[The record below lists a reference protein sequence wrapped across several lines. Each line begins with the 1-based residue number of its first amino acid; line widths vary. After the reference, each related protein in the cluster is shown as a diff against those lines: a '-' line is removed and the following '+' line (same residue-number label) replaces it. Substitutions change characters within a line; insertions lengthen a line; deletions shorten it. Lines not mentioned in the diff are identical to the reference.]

1 MLKKY
6 YFWYNKEDSTIE
18 EATVKQEHQTGTAL
32 TFSSTTG
39 RTTLPWG
46 GPYVPTRHPRDT
58 STFIPLCDGFN
69 PTKAGQDNIVYDA
82 APIETANNNR
92 WQLMDGVT
100 SGEFVNIYVKSQ
112 DQQQDPNMAGGY
124 REDVLG
130 WDSITEI
137 QNAGQCPLPGEPADS
152 TGDGAVIDAQ
162 FLKVSFRWVNSG
174 SGYPEVHNANG
185 FPYNP
190 NDGSSA
196 AFSLNGRPL
205 EANGEFTPWTSGAN
219 GKIVL
224 LLSPEINM
232 ESGWYYVLL
241 DPDIGC
247 DTNNVCD
254 FVDIIGEPD
263 FTTENGNQPQW
274 SFWNRGE
281 YWQNK
286 LLRHEANSPL
296 NSVLSVDNIS
306 INTSGDIELDI
317 LFNSTYTDT
326 IPIAGNS
333 FARKRKIGYLVWRDN
348 AVLESHGVWNIVK
361 GNQTDE
367 VAVGANGQG
376 VMTQTYTPQQTNAG
390 YTIQLF
396 EHEDTYIHQ
405 PTSYHIVQN
414 GLTPNYW
421 DKWNN
426 FYDAIIN
433 SVEIQNGT
441 ATPADVE
448 NLTNAQGNVVSGNS
462 LMAEASVSACPAI
475 NDPNIAAS
483 DVWFVEV
490 DASGKIITSDSGV
503 RAIQNGAGNYL
514 PFQNWTS
521 GNGEN
526 FYCESE
532 WFNRLYQKVDGPWD
546 DLTDF
551 TTTNPAADQTNFFV
565 DVKVTGW
572 GNEANG
578 DLVLRTLDG
587 STLPKGLYGVCL
599 NANADVEGGKL
610 DYPFAN
616 SDLQMSMT
624 VNGLDVTIDIVSNG
638 DIDTCWYGSYLTY
651 RLYDS
656 NGAGVDFT
664 ARQFGSGPS
673 APGDNFTMSGLAG
686 GQHTL
691 QIEAGDTIGGNT
703 TLHEGINSGA
713 VLFSTT
719 VTLVDLETWCD
730 GDPWWFEVDAN
741 GKLVTTVG
749 AGALDGIIS
758 CNGTDYGII
767 DVSSTVFYCDATWS
781 DNIFRKSGSGEW
793 TSSTEVCNNNTE
805 GEQLSNVTISGVSES
820 TMASPDKGDI
830 YIREN
835 GSLLPAGYYGVCSPA
850 VDSTTLNLTN
860 ITAAT
865 EDWSNSLS
873 ASVSG
878 SSIVA
883 TITRPTSCSDQV
895 MIQLVNSSGQAVVT
909 GFSSSANWVNN
920 VYNLTFNISSPDTY
934 EVKIKSINNT
944 LEGLNSG
951 VELDVQTGLTLTDWC
966 STTKWWFEVD
976 SVGNIVTTSNNNIKA
991 ISDCTNNKIEFR
1003 ANGFFCDVAW
1013 SGKVHRMA
1021 DGNPWSGSAEPDL
1034 CTSFDTGEQIDIT
1047 ITGFADA
1054 NVPNSKLIAKD
1065 TSGTRLPQGFYG
1077 VCNPSYST
1085 VGGVSRLNTPYP
1097 NASMAL
1103 SANVSDQDITATA
1116 TSAVTGGA
1124 ANCFSG
1130 KSVHFTLVDSTDT
1143 VIQTISGSIAGGNQS
1158 QVTFTNLPSENYRVI
1173 LKHGLGSDVA
1183 QSSILYEGIPDQYE
1197 FADVGSLQ
1205 VAAPWCTDNLY
1216 AFRVSS
1222 GKIVTK
1228 DANGRVVFNIC
1239 DSVGTI
1245 QFQDG
1250 TYCDEPITVYGSD
1263 TGVWLTENDVCT
1275 SLTAAPIS
1283 ATVKG
1288 KQTATG
1294 GDIGIFSSST
1304 PLPDGW
1310 YAYCTNIIA
1319 GPQANIDVDP
1329 ISPTPCDGY
1338 FIYISSND
1346 GDWDG
1351 RVVDCNGT
1359 IVASVLTT
1367 SWFDESKLLDYRTKA
1382 DGTTWPMNSEG
1393 IFVPPED
1400 ACLGC
1405 PDDLS
1410 SPSTLYVSGTLKDYT
1425 QESEKL
1431 RVYSSVGLQNPLS
1444 TGWYRSCSNA
1454 GAQPNGVAPVRPKFD
1469 CYGNPF
1475 IWYSTKNDS
1484 TTVTDDNSY
1493 LTNGDTPW
1501 FKDAPL
1507 KDLTT
1512 TGCDLA
1518 VAGWGKTGD
1527 TDGTTILLA
1536 DYTSGLGSNGEPPS
1550 CSGITGHVIDFNIG
1564 APYLTRSA
1572 NYWYPNPETGQ
1583 KIISLPKTSATEMT
1597 IAVLVDCESVDGT
1610 IFKITDVS
1618 TTKGYGEYDKLDEL
1632 SAVLSTIKLEK
1643 VTVPNDIFP
1652 SYVLTTSNT
1661 DFSSTSESSI
1671 SASSAISS
1679 PGHKYELLIIK
1690 LTTEGHTI
1698 RIGGGN
1704 SEASDSVPSNFCSA
1718 AGGITNLNVEIGAD
1732 KDDANSAVDMR
1743 FAEMLIYDEEL
1754 NTSEIEEL
1762 EGYLSHKWCVV
1773 IPNNPHPYGNSGPDC
1788 GTCDEGCCESNITLQ
1803 GKEAQVDGSLTT
1815 NAWGIS
1821 CWYKSS
1827 DPVFGYQFFLTGLDN
1842 LDMREG
1848 FYASGDTIPSTV
1860 SGKEFQL
1867 SFDDP
1872 LSKSFLNYVEVTSRG
1887 VWVYGHF
1894 NQHSSTYGGFD
1905 DVLPKWQEASPL
1917 KFLTVYIKET
1927 SSSPS
1932 QNWGSLTGLTTITVS
1947 EAGFNHPQA
1956 PHPLLV
1962 TYDES
1967 LGTYP
1972 QIASAAYTGDVT
1984 GSGSVSRVD
1993 TLEIIK
1999 RISSCWWRPPYNL
2012 SGTSWLETID
2022 AIGKGWVDI
2031 SDAVT
2036 CLLNVISGAGTHI
2049 GSPAPTIKPLRN
2061 GPKLL
2066 STPVCSEKLTPTE
2079 CLPCPCPPE
2088 PEEEDCVQKAWISDI
2103 QPLDHTGQFGIVT
2116 VRYQSSCCIDGY
2128 KLVLGGFNDKIINT
2142 SGGFHDGAVLVPSYG
2157 DSIGQL
2163 TDQSETHLRGW
2174 LHGLTLN
2181 PEYKGE
2187 VAFENVGE
2195 VISLNSNIL
2204 GEYGSLADREFE
2216 TKLFFPIVWGMSLG
2230 QNPLIPSTP
2239 QGKIDREDAL
2249 TEGRLG
2255 INCIPATCKGES
2267 RVLTK
2272 FVVNLRSFTNPHI
2285 ADFRLVTNDKAVT
2298 PCSFDSDPQ
2307 NCTNI
2312 TWTGDGNSDGSIGG
2326 ADFAACL
2333 VYMYAGWGPNTQWDS
2348 SLNDPVA
2355 PEVVGPFTKGI
2366 SSFDAEFDSS
2376 YIDIVDALTVLNH
2389 TLYKGGDAD
2398 SDKLAPV
2405 VPTDCCPCDLPGSFT
2420 TTVDVNPC
2428 DCSEEGYV
2436 RGREG
2441 EVTITWTESA
2451 DADGYVIYRVLEEQ
2465 SEPSNQYSI
2474 LNPFNYSSAVT
2485 LSLSNHYID
2494 NLSTVAMVGGN
2505 PQTITDYQAV
2515 EAYKKKLGLSK
2526 NPLDFNKW
2534 VVIDRVPAGTTSVVD
2549 KNPPNFER
2557 CCPDDELPKIKY
2569 IVEAFNDCGQKNAVA
2584 SYYPECC
2591 GDMPEA
2597 SDVDLGALSVNTLT
2611 SLYAKA
2617 YHPHALNPYGGVDA
2631 NAEAKITIDS
2641 IPTTADT
2648 KLRLIKYDGTIV
2660 EIDVPQSGTPRIVAE
2675 DMVAAIIT
2683 DGNFGVTIMDSPEP
2697 AFVIRQAEQTR
2708 CGNTKISVVG
2718 GDPESVT
2725 APASFA
2731 GGNLQCGPAIPG
2743 YPERCETLAFFIT
2756 SISYSAPR
2764 VDDGL
2769 FVGPSGGGA
2778 LPAGN
2783 LTGLWTWKPPAGY
2796 IGDVTFTYV
2805 VINESGC
2812 SDEATIT
2819 VSYGPSKLILDCYSP
2834 PCDSDDYGKVIIYV
2848 ELPSTD
2854 NLSQFIVMRK
2864 LTSDASEWDQSVHAL
2879 TDSNGDVIKFNSTN
2893 YPDGVFKY
2901 VDDTVPVPDE
2911 CCEDDISY
2919 DYVMFYCESSD
2930 LKVSAPTVQLQAQL
2944 TAQTSFVCT
2953 LSTVCTVVIPCCAL
2967 PHNVLTPSAVVTQN
2981 CATSTDA
2988 TVALTWAPIAEADNP
3003 YLYIIFRKKDGDAT
3017 WAQIAEVDATPDGK
3031 NSDNPNWDGVNLE
3044 YFYNDTLSA
3053 SKFCGDDIRYSYAIV
3068 VIDSN
3073 KNASGNPKDESWD
3086 TGTNGDPCS
3095 PGGTTV
3101 RATIESCPPELC
3113 TRDLDVRI
3121 CLDDDFEYDLSEF
3134 VGCIPMTSDGNPV
3147 SVSYTIT
3154 SQSADPDFAASLSG
3168 STLSFTT
3175 RNASEEDDHA
3185 NAIVITASTAAPCA
3199 STALINV
3206 NITLI
3211 DCGCPC
3217 PEDEAD
3223 YTICDNNYINE
3234 EYASNDTTA
3243 NELIGKLENTEQAP
3257 FSLTTKGGQT
3267 LRKGQPYI
3275 VSKGKIDCD

>member
-1 MLKKY
+1 MKF
-6 YFWYNKEDSTIE
+6 YFYYNKENGVIE
-18 EATVKQEHQTGTAL
+18 EATLAL
-32 TFSSTTG
+32 NKSGALPFDGATG
-39 RTTLPWG
+39 RVPNGTLG
-46 GPYVPTRHPRDT
+46 ERHGHDV
-58 STFIPLCDGFN
+58 STFIPLCYNLDEVHGGDQLVAARANTEFRFGFSSMMGAIFHKGQYLRVYYKDVAPHATLPNVAVYSPFVNDFPVAGEDPSGGGICDNVNENNFIDLQWVGAYVNHGIYYSNHPTLGSNIYLDDHAAYDTFDNDNGPVNKNDGLSTGGRTDGSGN
-69 PTKAGQDNIVYDA
+69 YLPWDGVDSKIALMLGSNIVLQSGWYAIDIPDDPLKPGPA
-82 APIETANNNR
+82 DNVTDANNNGVKDY
-92 WQLMDGVT
+92 WMVIDGVDGVAGQTIDRPGGDDAQDRRWTFSQMAEWTITNMNTTIGIAPYKPFVSRTASISGTTITFDQVLKQEYTDFVPTHGNNMNVARKIGYVIWRQPLGGGNYVVDHHGVVNLTKGAGGNVTVVPNTFEGQFSITHTASQPGNYLIQFFQHEDTYRFQYGDT
-100 SGEFVNIYVKSQ
+100 SVNISPTYQSYDRVINIY
-112 DQQQDPNMAGGY
+112 DFVVNDPNFSTRQPTDTGVTDAQGEDLQGMFPSNLGSSNEVSYQPFCDDDLYYFQISGGKLVTQY
-124 REDVLG
+124 ASIYGVLG
-130 WDSITEI
+130 CVSGGKQFDGAYNELFCDAAW
-137 QNAGQCPLPGEPADS
+137 NGVVYRKS
-152 TGDGAVIDAQ
+152 TGQ
-162 FLKVSFRWVNSG
+162 PFLSSA
-174 SGYPEVHNANG
+174 EICA
-185 FPYNP
+185 
-190 NDGSSA
+190 NDGSA
-196 AFSLNGRPL
+196 EQIDVTVTGNRRPVNNGSLFG
-205 EANGEFTPWTSGAN
+205 
-219 GKIVL
+219 
-224 LLSPEINM
+224 
-232 ESGWYYVLL
+232 
-241 DPDIGC
+241 
-247 DTNNVCD
+247 
-254 FVDIIGEPD
+254 
-263 FTTENGNQPQW
+263 
-274 SFWNRGE
+274 
-281 YWQNK
+281 
-286 LLRHEANSPL
+286 
-296 NSVLSVDNIS
+296 
-306 INTSGDIELDI
+306 TSGDI
-317 LFNSTYTDT
+317 
-326 IPIAGNS
+326 
-333 FARKRKIGYLVWRDN
+333 
-348 AVLESHGVWNIVK
+348 IVK
-361 GNQTDE
+361 HNGSALADGYY
-367 VAVGANGQG
+367 AVCGPSSDGG
-376 VMTQTYTPQQTNAG
+376 
-390 YTIQLF
+390 ILS
-396 EHEDTYIHQ
+396 Q
-405 PTSYHIVQN
+405 PVPNSEISLTTS
-414 GLTPNYW
+414 
-421 DKWNN
+421 
-426 FYDAIIN
+426 
-433 SVEIQNGT
+433 
-441 ATPADVE
+441 
-448 NLTNAQGNVVSGNS
+448 VSGNVITANATS
-462 LMAEASVSACPAI
+462 TSPCMNGVNAYCILRKLNPTTDVATSTMKTFANNQASFQFTVTESAVY
-475 NDPNIAAS
+475 S
-483 DVWFVEV
+483 V
-490 DASGKIITSDSGV
+490 
-503 RAIQNGAGNYL
+503 YL
-514 PFQNWTS
+514 YF
-521 GNGEN
+521 GNGT
-526 FYCESE
+526 S
-532 WFNRLYQKVDGPWD
+532 
-546 DLTDF
+546 
-551 TTTNPAADQTNFFV
+551 A
-565 DVKVTGW
+565 
-572 GNEANG
+572 
-578 DLVLRTLDG
+578 
-587 STLPKGLYGVCL
+587 STPV
-599 NANADVEGGKL
+599 
-610 DYPFAN
+610 
-616 SDLQMSMT
+616 
-624 VNGLDVTIDIVSNG
+624 
-638 DIDTCWYGSYLTY
+638 
-651 RLYDS
+651 
-656 NGAGVDFT
+656 
-664 ARQFGSGPS
+664 
-673 APGDNFTMSGLAG
+673 
-686 GQHTL
+686 
-691 QIEAGDTIGGNT
+691 
-703 TLHEGINSGA
+703 LHEGVDDDSYIAQSVQTINLS
-713 VLFSTT
+713 
-719 VTLVDLETWCD
+719 WCD

-749 AGALDGIIS
+749 AKALDGIRS
-758 CNGTDYGII
+758 CNGTDYGMIATN
-767 DVSSTVFYCDATWS
+767 STVFYCNATWS

-793 TSSTEVCNNNTE
+793 TSSTEVCDNNTE

-830 YIREN
+830 FIREN

-850 VDSTTLNLTN
+850 VNSTTLNLTN

-873 ASVSG
+873 TSITG

-883 TITRPTSCSDQV
+883 TVTRPTSCSDE
-895 MIQLVNSSGQAVVT
+895 ILIELVNSSQQVVGSVT
-909 GFSSSANWVNN
+909 SSSANWANN
-920 VYNLTFNISSPDTY
+920 VCNATFNISSTGTY
-934 EVKIKSINNT
+934 EVKVKSTANT
-944 LEGLNSG
+944 LEGLNAG
-951 VELDVQTGLTLTDWC
+951 IELDAQSGLTLTDWC

-1054 NVPNSKLIAKD
+1054 SVPNSKLIAKD
-1065 TSGTRLPQGFYG
+1065 TGGTRLPQGFYG
-1077 VCNPSYST
+1077 VCDPSYST
-1085 VGGVSRLNTPYP
+1085 DGGGTSRLTTPVP

-1103 SANVSDQDITATA
+1103 SANVSGQDITATA
-1116 TSAVTGGA
+1116 TSAVTGVA

-1130 KSVHFTLVDSTDT
+1130 KSVHFTLVDSTDA

-1205 VAAPWCTDNLY
+1205 VVAPWCSDNLY
-1216 AFRVSS
+1216 VFRVSS
-1222 GKIVTK
+1222 GKIITK

-1250 TYCDEPITVYGSD
+1250 TYCDEPIAVYGDGTFS
-1263 TGVWLTENDVCT
+1263 GWLTEADACASITAT
-1275 SLTAAPIS
+1275 SIANLTI
-1283 ATVKG
+1283 KG

-1294 GDIGIFSSST
+1294 GEIYISRAGVS
-1304 PLPDGW
+1304 LPDGW

-1338 FIYISSND
+1338 FIYISSDD

-1351 RVVDCNGT
+1351 RVVDCNGI

-1679 PGHKYELLIIK
+1679 PGHKYELIIIK

-1803 GKEAQVDGSLTT
+1803 GKEAQVDGSSTT
-1815 NAWGIS
+1815 NAWRIS

-1947 EAGFNHPQA
+1947 EAGFNHPLA

-1967 LGTYP
+1967 LGAYP
-1972 QIASAAYTGDVT
+1972 QVASATYTGDVT
-1984 GSGSVSRVD
+1984 GSDSVSRVD

-2088 PEEEDCVQKAWISDI
+2088 PEEEDCVQKAWISDV

-2307 NCTNI
+2307 SCTNI

-2474 LNPFNYSSAVT
+2474 LNPFNYSSTVS

-2494 NLSTVAMVGGN
+2494 NLSTVAMVGGSS
-2505 PQTITDYQAV
+2505 QTITDYQAV

-2549 KNPPNFER
+2549 KNPPKFEK
-2557 CCPDDELPKIKY
+2557 CCPDAELPKIKY

-2617 YHPHALNPYGGVDA
+2617 YHPHALNPYGGVNA

-2641 IPTTADT
+2641 VPTTADT

-2675 DMVAAIIT
+2675 DMVAAIIA
-2683 DGNFGVTIMDSPEP
+2683 DDNFGVTIMPAPEP

-2708 CGNTKISVVG
+2708 CGNTKISVIG
-2718 GDPESVT
+2718 GDPESVD
-2725 APASFA
+2725 APVSFA
-2731 GGNLQCGPAIPG
+2731 GGNLQCSPEVPGFPAN
-2743 YPERCETLAFFIT
+2743 CETLAFFIT

-2879 TDSNGDVIKFNSTN
+2879 TDSNGDIIKFNSTN

-2930 LKVSAPTVQLQAQL
+2930 LKVSAPTVQVQAQL

-2967 PHNVLTPSAVVTQN
+2967 PHNVLAPSAVVTQN

-2988 TVALTWAPIAEADNP
+2988 TVSLTWAPIAEADNP
-3003 YLYIIFRKKDGDAT
+3003 YLYIIFRKKDGDTT

-3053 SKFCGDDIRYSYAIV
+3053 SKFCGDDILYSYAIV

-3101 RATIESCPPELC
+3101 RVTVEGCPPELC

-3134 VGCIPMTSDGNPV
+3134 VECIPMTSDGNQV
-3147 SVSYTIT
+3147 SVSYAIT
-3154 SQSADPDFAASLSG
+3154 SQSADPDFVASLDG

-3175 RNASEEDDHA
+3175 RSASEEGVHA
-3185 NAIVITASTAAPCA
+3185 GAIVVTASTASPC
-3199 STALINV
+3199 SSSALINV

-3217 PEDEAD
+3217 PDDEAD
-3223 YTICDNNYINE
+3223 YTICDNNYDNE
-3234 EYASNDTTA
+3234 EYVAD
-3243 NELIGKLENTEQAP
+3243 GKLNNTEQIP
-3257 FSLTTKGGQT
+3257 FSLTNEGGQT